1 MLGLFSGVLV
11 FDAVLPSLVDAGI
24 RSFPQ
29 SMTLPLVL
37 GLPYGALAIVFGVS
51 VLLMMAVADRL
62 DPARRFEEQIVEKS
76 GAGRSL
82 WESLLRK
89 EWGWVLSGALAGL
102 IILGSSA
109 QGQYF
114 GISGGLAALTAYIA
128 DLFGS
133 SLQSVPVL
141 NETTEWRAA
150 MVVGLLPGSF
160 ASALSSRSF
169 KPTMVAPLWDAAFT
183 TGAAGRGITV
193 FLGGFLIALGALIGG
208 GCTTGAFMS
217 GFPTLSVGNFVM
229 GLTFFGVAMATAFL
243 LYWGK
248 WRVLT
253 ELRKAK
259 TLDLATD

>member
-1 MLGLFSGVLV
+1 MLGLFTGVLA
-11 FDAVLPSLVDAGI
+11 FDALLPQLVEIGV

-29 SMTLPLVL
+29 SMTLPLLL
-37 GLPYGALAIVFGVS
+37 GLPYGALAIVFGVG

-62 DPARRFEEQIVEKS
+62 DPAGRLEKRIVEKP
-76 GAGRSL
+76 GANRSS
-82 WESLLRK
+82 WEMVLRK
-89 EWGWVLSGALAGL
+89 EWGWIPSGVLAGL

-114 GISGGLAALTAYIA
+114 GISGGLAALTAHIA

-141 NETTEWRAA
+141 NETTQWRAA
-150 MVVGLLPGSF
+150 MVVGLFPGSF
-160 ASALSSRSF
+160 VSALLSRSF
-169 KPTMVAPLWDAAFT
+169 KPVTVTPLWDAAFT
-183 TGAAGRGITV
+183 TGVAGRGITV
-193 FLGGFLIALGALIGG
+193 FVGGFLIALGALIGG

-229 GLTFFGVAMATAFL
+229 GMTFFAVAMATAFV

-248 WRVLT
+248 WRVLM
-253 ELRKAK
+253 ELRRAK
-259 TLDLATD
+259 KLDLATD